1 MRVSDDPTR
10 PEPRETS
17 GMTSR
22 IMLAYAERA
31 GGRDAVDE
39 VLRRSGLADREAE
52 LRDENAW
59 FSFETKMSLL
69 LALAD
74 VLDDPEATRRAG
86 AMALELGVADSL
98 KIALRALGSP
108 RLVFQNVVRA
118 NAKFSAR
125 HRMRMLE
132 LGRDRAR
139 IEWSDVQGRPVHPLD
154 CRYTM
159 GLLGCVP
166 QLFGLAPARISH
178 AECAADGAPACIYDV
193 SWDRATLTT
202 RSLVGGGAVTAA
214 AIAGSAI
221 AAPALLPVA
230 GGLGLALA
238 AVGGTR
244 TLLRGRGRLRVLEA
258 EAQEQASSSDRL
270 SASLRDLVSELRLE
284 EVLDKIVSNAYAAVA
299 GKEFALLVADDGEL
313 RCRSTSGIPAESI
326 ATIETWAA
334 TRRFD
339 EPVLVEDVKT
349 VDGLAVLAEHPHMP
363 LGTLCATPLV
373 YRGEPIGLLVAG
385 AAAARTFL
393 PRDVSV
399 VGAYAT
405 QAAIALS
412 NARMYAA
419 QRALATRD
427 PLTGLLN
434 HREFHE
440 AVARELNRCRR
451 HGGTASVALFD
462 LDGFKLVNDGAG
474 HAEGDRVL
482 RVTAQAL
489 ADACRDS
496 DVAFRIGGD
505 EFAVLMPETDGPGAE
520 IAASRVRDA
529 VAGVDARTSTSYGIA
544 TWPTDGGSKEVV
556 LAHADANLYAM
567 KNGDRRAVAPRSQT
581 DGATQ
586 RERLAVASRLSA
598 RLAEVLDP
606 SEIVARTV
614 AELHQSLGFYL
625 AYIQRVDGETLT
637 LLGSGGAL
645 DVGDDAREW
654 DQSIDSGVA
663 GRVARTAAV
672 ALVHDTCLDP
682 DYLSSADV
690 LQELT
695 VRPRSML
702 SVPLRVADRVWGV
715 LSVEEAEP
723 AAFGSD
729 DVLLLETV
737 GAQVAAALHRSQLF
751 AELDS
756 AFTTTLSVLCDA
768 LESKDHY
775 TASHAQDV
783 GELARG
789 VGERLG
795 LPGPQL
801 RDLQYGA
808 LLHDIGKIA
817 VRTEVLIKPGP
828 LDEDERAEMEQHT
841 VVGAEMLQRIPFF
854 ASVQGLVRSSHERW
868 DGKGYP
874 DRLAGED
881 IPLGARIVAAC
892 DAFHAMTSDRPYRKA
907 LPRDVALEELRRCSG
922 TQFDPAVVDALVAAL
937 TSAPAEAAAAR

>member
-1 MRVSDDPTR
+1 VTRAGDDTMRR
-10 PEPRETS
+10 EPRETS

-22 IMLAYAERA
+22 IMLAYAERE
-31 GGRDAVDE
+31 GGRELVDE
-39 VLRRSGLADREAE
+39 LLRRTGLTDRETE

-59 FSFETKMSLL
+59 FSYATKIRLFE
-69 LALAD
+69 ALAD
-74 VLDDPEATRRAG
+74 LLDDPDATHSAG
-86 AMALELGVADSL
+86 ALALELNVADSL
-98 KIALRALGSP
+98 KVALRALGSP
-108 RLVFQNVVRA
+108 RLVYQNVVRA

-125 HRMRMLE
+125 HRMRMLDI
-132 LGRDRAR
+132 GPDRAR
-139 IEWSDVQGRPVHPLD
+139 VEFSDVTDGEVHPLD
-154 CRYTM
+154 CRYTA
-159 GLLGCVP
+159 GLLTCVP
-166 QLFGLAPARISH
+166 SLFGLRPARVSH
-178 AECAADGAPACIYDV
+178 PTCAARGAEVCVYDV
-193 SWDRATLTT
+193 SWDRATVTP
-202 RSLVGGGAVTAA
+202 RAIIGAGVLTAA
-214 AIAGSAI
+214 AVTGSAL
-221 AAPALLPVA
+221 AAPALLPAA
-230 GGLGLALA
+230 GAFGLALA
-238 AVGGTR
+238 AAGGTR
-244 TLLRGRGRLRVLEA
+244 AAFRARDRVRLLEA
-258 EAQEQASSSDRL
+258 EAQEQASAADRL
-270 SASLRDLVSELRLE
+270 NASLRDVVSELRLE

-299 GKEFALLVADDGEL
+299 GKEFALLIAEGDML
-313 RCRSTSGIPAESI
+313 RCASTSGIPAESI
-326 ATIETWAA
+326 AAIEAWAA
-334 TRRFD
+334 TQRLD
-339 EPVLVEDVKT
+339 APVLVEDVADHEELT
-349 VDGLAVLAEHPHMP
+349 PLIVHPFMP

-373 YRGEPIGLLVAG
+373 YRGETTGVLVAC

-393 PRDVSV
+393 PRDVAV
-399 VGAYAT
+399 VGSYAT
-405 QAAIALS
+405 QAAVALA

-451 HGGTASVALFD
+451 HGGTASIALFD

-482 RVTAQAL
+482 RATADAL
-489 ADACRDS
+489 AEACRDS

-505 EFAVLMPETDGPGAE
+505 EFAVLMPETDRTGAE
-520 IAASRVRDA
+520 VAATRVRDA
-529 VAGVDARTSTSYGIA
+529 VAAVDARTSTSYGIA
-544 TWPTDGGSKEVV
+544 TWPADGGSKDVV
-556 LAHADANLYAM
+556 LAQADANLYAM
-567 KNGDRRAVAPRSQT
+567 KNGSRRAVAPRAQA

-606 SEIVARTV
+606 VEIVARTV
-614 AELHQSLGFYL
+614 AELHQSLDYYL
-625 AYIQRVDGETLT
+625 AYIQRVDGDTLT

-645 DVGDDAREW
+645 SVGEGAREW
-654 DQSIDSGVA
+654 DQAIDSGVA
-663 GRVARTAAV
+663 GRVARTGAL
-672 ALVHDTCLDP
+672 ALVHDTRLDD

-690 LQELT
+690 LTELT

-702 SVPLRVADRVWGV
+702 SLPLRVGDRIWGV
-715 LSVEEAEP
+715 LSVEEEEQ

-737 GAQVAAALHRSQLF
+737 GAQVAAALHRSELF
-751 AELDS
+751 SELDS

-768 LESKDHY
+768 LESKDDY
-775 TASHAQDV
+775 TASHAHDV
-783 GELARG
+783 GELARA

-795 LPGPQL
+795 LPGQRL
-801 RDLQYGA
+801 RELQYGA

-817 VRTEVLIKPGP
+817 VRTEILNKPGP
-828 LDEDERAEMEQHT
+828 LDEAERAEMERHT

-868 DGKGYP
+868 DGNGYP

-907 LPRDVALEELRRCSG
+907 LPREEAVAELQRCSG
-922 TQFDPAVVDALVAAL
+922 TQFDPAVVEALIAAL
-937 TSAPAEAAAAR
+937 S